1 MDRANSPIVK
11 GGQNLFVGELRDDV
25 EDIDDPQSMYI
36 RKMDSV
42 KPSPV
47 ESIDMT
53 ALPKMLDAIGGSLR
67 VNLKK
72 NQLFFGD

>member
-1 MDRANSPIVK
+1 
-11 GGQNLFVGELRDDV
+11 
-25 EDIDDPQSMYI
+25 MYI

>member
-1 MDRANSPIVK
+1 MDRANSPIIK

-25 EDIDDPQSMYI
+25 EDVDDPKSMYI

-47 ESIDMT
+47 
-53 ALPKMLDAIGGSLR
+53 
-67 VNLKK
+67 
-72 NQLFFGD
+72 